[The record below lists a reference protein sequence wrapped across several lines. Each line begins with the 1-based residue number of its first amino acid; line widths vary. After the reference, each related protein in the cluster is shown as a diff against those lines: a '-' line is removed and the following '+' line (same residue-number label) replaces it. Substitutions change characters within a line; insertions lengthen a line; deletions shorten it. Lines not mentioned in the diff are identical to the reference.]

1 MLRRRGHN
9 NRAPGSGRPRDRV
22 SATLRGPMT
31 RDLWLSPA
39 RAALFIPASGLHLGR
54 MSGANHCTGI
64 TTLEGPT
71 GSTETVMEPEAEQ
84 RLGRLWRVICHDDPH
99 TTMDFVVEVLMTVF
113 RQPSP
118 RAFELMLC
126 VHHAGSALIGS
137 WPESVARKKVA
148 RAQARARLDGF
159 PLTFSVEVDD

>member
-1 MLRRRGHN
+1 MN
-9 NRAPGSGRPRDRV
+9 
-22 SATLRGPMT
+22 SANEL
-31 RDLWLSPA
+31 
-39 RAALFIPASGLHLGR
+39 
-54 MSGANHCTGI
+54 TG
-64 TTLEGPT
+64 TPLLEGPVARA
-71 GSTETVMEPEAEQ
+71 ETMVESEVEE

-148 RAQARARLDGF
+148 RAQARARMDGF

>member
-1 MLRRRGHN
+1 VTLPISGRELHLVGVSSAQQSTRTPRVG
-9 NRAPGSGRPRDRV
+9 APGAP
-22 SATLRGPMT
+22 
-31 RDLWLSPA
+31 
-39 RAALFIPASGLHLGR
+39 GL
-54 MSGANHCTGI
+54 AEVTV
-64 TTLEGPT
+64 
-71 GSTETVMEPEAEQ
+71 ETVAEPVAEQ
-84 RLGRLWRVICHDDPH
+84 RLGRLWKVICHDDPH

-126 VHHAGSALIGS
+126 VHHAGSAWVGS

-148 RAQARARLDGF
+148 KAQAKARMDGF

>member
-1 MLRRRGHN
+1 
-9 NRAPGSGRPRDRV
+9 
-22 SATLRGPMT
+22 
-31 RDLWLSPA
+31 
-39 RAALFIPASGLHLGR
+39 
-54 MSGANHCTGI
+54 MSGVDDCTGS
-64 TTLEGPT
+64 TLLEGPVAGVGT
-71 GSTETVMEPEAEQ
+71 LVEPEVDQ

-148 RAQARARLDGF
+148 TAQARARLDGF
-159 PLTFSVEVDD
+159 PLTFSVEADD